1 MGEGSQS
8 IGRGSGTPR
17 PRGQGGG
24 VLAPGGTQGT
34 GEGGE
39 GCQAGLSGR
48 AVLKFLSLSTDPPSP
63 RTFPA
68 IVRLTAAVAP
78 PAGAVPA
85 AAGAAAV
92 LSPGWA
98 LLLGFV
104 LVLLNGFFVAA
115 EFALIRVRPTQLEP
129 FVERGLRRARI
140 ARHMPLHLDAYLST
154 TQLGITLASLGLG
167 WIGEPA
173 FSWLIEPVV
182 VFFAGRNPPLVHSV
196 GLTISF

>member
-8 IGRGSGTPR
+8 TTTAPFDLDPSPIRAQRGCLAPEGR
-17 PRGQGGG
+17 RGQGG
-24 VLAPGGTQGT
+24 
-34 GEGGE
+34 
-39 GCQAGLSGR
+39 
-48 AVLKFLSLSTDPPSP
+48 AVLEFLSLSEDPPSP

-68 IVRLTAAVAP
+68 IVRLTAAIAP

-85 AAGAAAV
+85 LGASAV
-92 LSPGWA
+92 LRPGWA
-98 LLLGFV
+98 LLLGFL

-140 ARHMPLHLDAYLST
+140 ARHMTLHLDAYLSAT
-154 TQLGITLASLGLG
+154 PLGLTLASLGLG

-182 VFFAGRNPPLVHSV
+182 VFFAGPNQRLRPSLGPARL
-196 GLTISF
+196 L